1 MKIQDLVHIIG
12 FLENANKTSHAET
25 LLKYWYEKE
34 QAITVIDTGADTK
47 NVEVQVGSGGKAK
60 TKTEMAAE
68 RFNTSR
74 VHQTTITFP
83 NGDYKKLGMDHNW
96 IWADSSRGLV
106 DLGEYVKAKKILID
120 YYTKSGE
127 YREAA
132 NFSDLMDPALHLRDY
147 QVHIWRVHEDD

>member
-1 MKIQDLVHIIG
+1 VKIQDLVHIIG

-74 VHQTTITFP
+74 
-83 NGDYKKLGMDHNW
+83 
-96 IWADSSRGLV
+96 
-106 DLGEYVKAKKILID
+106 
-120 YYTKSGE
+120 
-127 YREAA
+127 
-132 NFSDLMDPALHLRDY
+132 
-147 QVHIWRVHEDD
+147 